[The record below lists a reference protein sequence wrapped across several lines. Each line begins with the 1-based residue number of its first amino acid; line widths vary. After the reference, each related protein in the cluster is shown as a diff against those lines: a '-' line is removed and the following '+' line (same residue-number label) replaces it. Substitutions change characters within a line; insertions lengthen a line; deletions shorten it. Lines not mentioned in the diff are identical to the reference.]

1 MVFRIHYWNN
11 RDPVELSSPSTVMCA
26 VTAELHT
33 FLFNPFISKYT
44 NLREIIS
51 LVWDRRFVNVL
62 FSSLNSEAVLTIRN
76 ILPLVEFN
84 F

>member
-26 VTAELHT
+26 VTAELHA

-44 NLREIIS
+44 NLREMI
-51 LVWDRRFVNVL
+51 
-62 FSSLNSEAVLTIRN
+62 LNMKY
-76 ILPLVEFN
+76 PLHGTVDLLMFC
-84 F
+84 FPV